1 MVNALEKMLSSKA
14 KAEIFRVLF
23 DEPAELY
30 MRDIERKTGLAI
42 GSVQQVLKDLTE
54 LDLVSS
60 RKDGNRL
67 YYSANRQNPLYI
79 DIHNMVVKTVGAVG
93 VLSRS
98 LKEDSIKL
106 AFIFGSLA
114 RDEEKAHSDIDLF
127 VIGDIG
133 LRKLSEILSKAK
145 TQLGREIN
153 PHAMTVKEFLK
164 RIRAKDHFVNRVL
177 ENQKLFV
184 KGTEDELERMD

>member
-30 MRDIERKTGLAI
+30 MRDIGRKTGLAI

-98 LKEDSIKL
+98 LKDDSIKL

-114 RDEEKAHSDIDLF
+114 REEEKAHSDIDLF
-127 VIGDIG
+127 VIGDINV
-133 LRKLSEILSKAK
+133 RKLSEILSKAK

-153 PHAMTVKEFLK
+153 PHAMTEKEFLK
-164 RIRAKDHFVNRVL
+164 RRRTKDHFVTRIL